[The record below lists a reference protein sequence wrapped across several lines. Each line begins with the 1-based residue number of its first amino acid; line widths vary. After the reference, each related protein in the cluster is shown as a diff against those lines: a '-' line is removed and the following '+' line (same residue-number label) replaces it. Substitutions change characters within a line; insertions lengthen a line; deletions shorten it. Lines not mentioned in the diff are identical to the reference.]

1 MQHRTMIERQTPNA
15 AWRKDGLR
23 KKRRVLIVSTRESA
37 TGKVRESQPFPNV
50 TVARDCERDAW
61 SVGPERRVRH
71 DVGVEYRDEGY
82 PRVLTTVAADTRA
95 KLVRR
100 LGFEGVPNAFVR
112 GFVRG
117 AAHFDECDAG
127 DVAVRNDA
135 WIQEQPA
142 IARARR
148 AGIQNAGDLARVAV
162 RLQRHSKAR

>member
-50 TVARDCERDAW
+50 T
-61 SVGPERRVRH
+61 
-71 DVGVEYRDEGY
+71 
-82 PRVLTTVAADTRA
+82 ADTRA